1 MRRITCAQGLLFL
14 QLAARVINKASPRAS
29 CCLRRYEPWGIV
41 HRQHTPWFDAR
52 FRGYG
57 RNKIMYAAAL
67 NSSGFSFVVDPD
79 TFVVHRPHG
88 ISGAQTVF
96 YEAPDRR

>member
-1 MRRITCAQGLLFL
+1 
-14 QLAARVINKASPRAS
+14 
-29 CCLRRYEPWGIV
+29 V

-96 YEAPDRR
+96 YEAPDRRRVPLLPHCRDDDSCGAGRPVTAFMLLAI

>member
-1 MRRITCAQGLLFL
+1 M
-14 QLAARVINKASPRAS
+14 
-29 CCLRRYEPWGIV
+29 

-88 ISGAQTVF
+88 VSGAQTVF
-96 YEAPDRR
+96 YEAPDRRLVPHLALLLLWIAVTLAPPLPVLLAV